1 MRVFPTWRHDERQ
14 RYPGLDGQP
23 TIEALFESV
32 ALSDHIVDR
41 VTVVDGDVRL
51 TGGELTDRCR
61 RLAGGLRRLGV
72 VRGEVVAFQTPSWW
86 ETVALYRACWRLG
99 AIAAPIHHLAAD
111 ADVATMTEQ
120 VSPVVTLAAAG
131 SPLSERA
138 GCIEVRGSGGF
149 EALLDESP
157 VLDIE
162 AEPADVSVV
171 LFTSGSTGGP
181 KGVIHTHRALAYKA
195 RSLLVVHGIGADDT
209 VLMPAPMAHI
219 SGLSNAVML
228 PGAGGLTSVLM
239 ERWSPERAIELVERE
254 RVTFMMGPPTFFQTM
269 MGAPNFSTEAVAS
282 MQLISCGGAGVTPAF
297 VERAST
303 EFGAIVKRTYGS
315 TEAPVVTTW
324 HADDPPDRAGD
335 ADGRAAGEI
344 RMRIMDPESGIDRE
358 AGDPGELW
366 LQGPELFVGYVDASR
381 NAEAI
386 TDDDWFRTGD
396 VATLDDGWLRIVG
409 RIKDIIIRGGENI
422 SAAEVEGTLESHP
435 AVHQAVAVGYPDER
449 LGERVC
455 AFVVCDPGCTLDLDE
470 SRRWFEGAGVTRF
483 KWPERIEVI
492 DEMPVLAS
500 SGKAD
505 RAELR
510 RRAARRGSAA
520 KQGASATEPERRR
533 PRP

>member
-1 MRVFPTWRHDERQ
+1 MRVSPTWRHDERQ
-14 RYPGLDGQP
+14 RYPGLEDQP

-32 ALSDHIVDR
+32 ALSDRIVDR
-41 VTVVDGDVRL
+41 ITVVDGDVRL

-72 VRGEVVAFQTPSWW
+72 RRGDVVSFQTPSWW
-86 ETVALYRACWRLG
+86 ETIALYRACWRLG
-99 AIAAPIHHLAAD
+99 AIAAPIHHLAAA
-111 ADVATMTEQ
+111 ADVATMTDQ
-120 VSPVVTLAAAG
+120 VSPLVVLAAPD

-138 GCIEVRGSGGF
+138 GCIEVRGDGGF
-149 EALLDESP
+149 ESLLEGDTVVE
-157 VLDIE
+157 VE
-162 AEPADVSVV
+162 AEPADVSAV

-195 RSLLVVHGIGADDT
+195 RTLLVVHGIGAEDT

-239 ERWSPERAIELVERE
+239 DRWSPERAVELVERE

-269 MGAPNFSTEAVAS
+269 IAAPNFSTEAVAS
-282 MQLISCGGAGVTPAF
+282 LRLISCGGAGVTPAF

-303 EFGAIVKRTYGS
+303 AFDAVVKRTYGS

-324 HADDPPDRAGD
+324 HAGDPPARAGD

-344 RMRIMDPESGIDRE
+344 QLRIVDPESGRDRGLGE
-358 AGDPGELW
+358 PGELW
-366 LQGPELFVGYVDASR
+366 LRGPELFVGYVDQSR
-381 NAEAI
+381 NHHAI
-386 TDDDWFRTGD
+386 VDDWFRTGD
-396 VATLDDGWLRIVG
+396 VATLDDGWLHIVG

-422 SAAEVEGTLESHP
+422 SAAEVEGILESHP

-455 AFVVCDPGCTLDLDE
+455 AFVVCDPGCTFDLQE
-470 SRRWFEGAGVTRF
+470 SRTWFERATVTRF
-483 KWPERIEVI
+483 KWPERVEVI
-492 DEMPVLAS
+492 DEMPVMAA

-510 RRAARRGSAA
+510 RRAETMR
-520 KQGASATEPERRR
+520 
-533 PRP
+533 